1 MEGNATLVR
10 EGVAETA
17 CATVDSH
24 MTFAVAGEA
33 YDRFMGRYS
42 RELAPRFMDFAG
54 IEPGL
59 SVIDVG
65 CGPGA
70 LTKTLAERVGA
81 GHVAAVDPSEPF
93 VAACAERVPG
103 ADVRQAAA
111 EELPWPDGAFD
122 AALSQLV
129 INFLRDAPAGAAEM
143 RRVVP
148 PGGIAA
154 ACTWDYGDGMQML
167 RAFWDAAKALA
178 PDAPDESG
186 MRYRTS
192 EELAELWRGAGF
204 ADVETGSL
212 TVETTYTGFEDFWQ
226 PITFGVGP
234 AGAYYKELG
243 AERQAVLRDRLYERL
258 GSPAGPFTLSARAGA
273 VRGVNP
279 PA

>member
-1 MEGNATLVR
+1 
-10 EGVAETA
+10 
-17 CATVDSH
+17 

-42 RELAPRFMDFAG
+42 RELAPRFMEFAG
-54 IEPGL
+54 IEPGM

-70 LTKTLAERVGA
+70 LAERLAEHVGA
-81 GHVAAVDPSEPF
+81 DRVAAVDPSEPF
-93 VAACAERVPG
+93 VAACAQRVPG
-103 ADVRQAAA
+103 ADVRQAGA
-111 EELPWPDGAFD
+111 EELPWPDGKFD

-129 INFLRDAPAGAAEM
+129 INFLHDAPAGAAEM
-143 RRVVP
+143 RRVVR
-148 PGGIAA
+148 PGRIAA

-212 TVETTYTGFEDFWQ
+212 VVETTYTGFDDFWQ
-226 PITFGVGP
+226 PITFGIGP
-234 AGAYYKELG
+234 AGAYYKQLG
-243 AERQAVLRDRLYERL
+243 PERQAVLRDQLFERL
-258 GSPAGPFTLSARAGA
+258 GSPAGPFALSARAGA

-279 PA
+279 QT

>member
-1 MEGNATLVR
+1 
-10 EGVAETA
+10 
-17 CATVDSH
+17 

-42 RELAPRFMDFAG
+42 RELAPRFMEFAG
-54 IEPGL
+54 IEPGM

-70 LTKTLAERVGA
+70 LSERLAEHVGA
-81 GHVAAVDPSEPF
+81 DRVAAVDPSEPF
-93 VAACAERVPG
+93 VAACAQRVPG
-103 ADVRQAAA
+103 ADVRQAGA
-111 EELPWPDGAFD
+111 EDLPWPDKSFD

-143 RRVVP
+143 RRVVR

-154 ACTWDYGDGMQML
+154 ACTWDYGEGMQML
-167 RAFWDAAKALA
+167 RAFWDVAKALE
-178 PDAPDESG
+178 PDAPDEST

-204 ADVETGSL
+204 ADVQTGSL
-212 TVETTYTGFEDFWQ
+212 VVETTYTGFDDFWE

-234 AGAYYKELG
+234 AGAYYKQLG
-243 AERQAVLRDRLYERL
+243 PERQAVLRDQLFDRL

-273 VRGVNP
+273 ARGVNP
-279 PA
+279 QD